1 LKILGRN
8 LYNNSITQ
16 SNVHVT
22 VAFKYFEELQQRF
35 EKTMESNKEE
45 EILKNL
51 IAKNLIEQDKKKL
64 LLPDL
69 KKALTLIKQKKMYNS
84 KETPKNKVD
93 YIKLFL
99 VIVKSVDFNKT

>member
-1 LKILGRN
+1 
-8 LYNNSITQ
+8 
-16 SNVHVT
+16 
-22 VAFKYFEELQQRF
+22 
-35 EKTMESNKEE
+35 MESNKEE

-84 KETPKNKVD
+84 KETPKNKAD